1 MAQRTLDEIQALI
14 KERDAV
20 IVTLRAEAKER
31 NVRMMAVRREI
42 WALQI
47 EGKALLG
54 IKPRKVQRDF

>member
-1 MAQRTLDEIQALI
+1 
-14 KERDAV
+14 
-20 IVTLRAEAKER
+20 
-31 NVRMMAVRREI
+31 MMAVRREI